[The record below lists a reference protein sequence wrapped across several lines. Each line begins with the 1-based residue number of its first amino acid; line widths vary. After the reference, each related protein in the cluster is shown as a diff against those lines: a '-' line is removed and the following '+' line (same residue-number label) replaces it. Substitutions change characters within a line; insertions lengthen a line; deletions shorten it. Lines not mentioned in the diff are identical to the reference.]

1 MSVFMFQG
9 SYSAEAIKSLIAN
22 PTDRSGAAR
31 AVIEANGGTMVGA
44 WMAFGESDV
53 VVIAE
58 MPDDESMAAVAMAI
72 AATGAIVNGKST
84 RLLESVGSARGKR
97 CRIKPTPQESS
108 SHSLRPSLAQ
118 PVKRQARHQPR
129 WREECGTS
137 VVCKSECK
145 WHA

>member
-58 MPDDESMAAVAMAI
+58 MPDDESMAAVAMEMFLNPSPTKAMASRGRPAI
-72 AATGAIVNGKST
+72 SPHRLTGTLAFSHCSAIWLST
-84 RLLESVGSARGKR
+84 VSMVGLR
-97 CRIKPTPQESS
+97 SS
-108 SHSLRPSLAQ
+108 
-118 PVKRQARHQPR
+118 
-129 WREECGTS
+129 
-137 VVCKSECK
+137 
-145 WHA
+145 